1 MISSNLLSVS
11 KILDEPISMTDNG
24 RTITS
29 TVVSC
34 KKINNGVKTVY
45 VHELDKSDEIE
56 DLKADN
62 NRLKLLETSLTDQ
75 IHTLEEEISTLNQ
88 ENKELETQY
97 NNVNEHISFI
107 QSENDYLSETNSQ
120 LRAELGTTKN
130 QKNQLEEENSQL
142 NNQLSSIQS
151 ENTQLEEENSQLN
164 NQLSTIQTENTQ
176 LEEENIQLKSDLE
189 ALQTWVGHECPETG
203 QSLLFL
209 RFKLYDG
216 VALVDGVQDLEISV
230 DFRPRVPNVEDWNLF
245 NETGTNR
252 IFFFELGHEED
263 GMYWYTLRYDV
274 FEGSPTIDYQGMT
287 DAIYAHAGTV
297 KVGTLNGYTFQTTT
311 ENPITVYDVSLW
323 VDNNYPILRIPSGF
337 SFSLEESNPN
347 ILQLCSLDFNRVK
360 SDGLLTDNVGW

>member
-11 KILDEPISMTDNG
+11 KILDEPISMTDNS

-34 KKINNGVKTVY
+34 KKINNGIKTVFI
-45 VHELDKSDEIE
+45 HELDKTVEIE

-62 NRLKLLETSLTDQ
+62 NRLKLLETSLTEQ
-75 IHTLEEEISTLNQ
+75 IHTLENDLEDMTQKYSSSERNYQDQLNISDYWEERNRNQDAEIATLKQ
-88 ENKELETQY
+88 EKEELETAHKDCNETIQQLT
-97 NNVNEHISFI
+97 NNNNIMAE
-107 QSENDYLSETNSQ
+107 DLDQ
-120 LRAELGTTKN
+120 LTM
-130 QKNQLEEENSQL
+130 QHHVLEEEN
-142 NNQLSSIQS
+142 
-151 ENTQLEEENSQLN
+151 T
-164 NQLSTIQTENTQ
+164 
-176 LEEENIQLKSDLE
+176 QLKSDLE
-189 ALQTWVGHECPETG
+189 ALQSWVGHECPETG

-297 KVGTLNGYTFQTTT
+297 KVGTLNGYTFQPTT

-337 SFSLEESNPN
+337 SFSLEESNSN